1 MTHDAGDEEFG
12 DADAQAERAAKRQR
26 HAEAATAT
34 AGADGDAET
43 VLTTTGA
50 DDEAS
55 SAPERAAALQPMKPQ
70 QQPYTRITALPCG
83 CVNAALR
90 PPNWRRHAGWLSEE
104 LPGPLLYRHV
114 KPEWYRRPSSLPVI
128 PGGMLR

>member
-1 MTHDAGDEEFG
+1 MWISDPSRVLLHHEHGVIVSGDVLPMAHITAME
-12 DADAQAERAAKRQR
+12 ADCRTRDSTVYAAP
-26 HAEAATAT
+26 
-34 AGADGDAET
+34 
-43 VLTTTGA
+43 L
-50 DDEAS
+50 
-55 SAPERAAALQPMKPQ
+55 Q
-70 QQPYTRITALPCG
+70 QQPYTRIEAPSGG